1 MKANVKT
8 TPHAGDGQQAN
19 HLRRVAEGLS
29 GAAPPT
35 ADRVVVVLGAKGGVG
50 ASAVALTTARDLA
63 RSNSQPEGVAVLA
76 IDAHAGRNDLA
87 VMAATDGEPTAG
99 LVITTAAK
107 LGVAPA
113 LGEGA
118 YVGEAAKR
126 LLRAARLWT
135 EDAGGWIVIDAGVG
149 DTLWTREL
157 ASRAMRP
164 LLVVGSDQLSTVN
177 GYLTLKRLGAVATR
191 VGVIVN
197 HCPNEQAARDVH
209 RSLAESCQ
217 KFLSAAPVLAGWLPT
232 MADTPASSPVTA
244 AAMAPPV
251 NRTVAA

>member
-1 MKANVKT
+1 MTN
-8 TPHAGDGQQAN
+8 HSDNGQQAN

-29 GAAPPT
+29 VGAPPT
-35 ADRVVVVLGAKGGVG
+35 AERVVVVFGAKGGVG

-63 RSNSQPEGVAVLA
+63 RSTSQPEGVAVLA

-87 VMAATDGEPTAG
+87 VLAATDEPPTVG
-99 LVITTAAK
+99 LVTTTAVK

-113 LGEGA
+113 TGEGA
-118 YVGEAAKR
+118 YVGEGAKR

-149 DTLWTREL
+149 DTQWAREL
-157 ASRAMRP
+157 ASRAARP
-164 LLVVGSDQLSTVN
+164 LLVVGGDRLSTVN
-177 GYLTLKRLGAVATR
+177 GYLTLKRLGAAVPR

-209 RSLAESCQ
+209 GSIAESCR
-217 KFLSAAPVLAGWLPT
+217 KFLSSAPLLAGWLPT
-232 MADTPASSPVTA
+232 TMDDPTNAPVTA
-244 AAMAPPV
+244 AH
-251 NRTVAA
+251 AA